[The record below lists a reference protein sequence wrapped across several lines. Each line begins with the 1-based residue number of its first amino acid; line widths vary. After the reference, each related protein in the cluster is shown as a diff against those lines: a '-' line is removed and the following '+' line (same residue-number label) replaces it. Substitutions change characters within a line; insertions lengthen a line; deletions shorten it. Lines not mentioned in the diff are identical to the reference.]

1 MSGIIYI
8 GVDNDV
14 ILDELKNSRT
24 DAFVNTGAT
33 VTFTLYRLL
42 CKDAVAAA
50 AALTTLTS
58 VGAPFVSGDAARSV
72 VVLGAAAN
80 GGDLRTT
87 IATYT
92 SSTAVVLTAGAS
104 VPITNAEVRISVT
117 DATAVSMS
125 YVTSSDGKYRGLID
139 EGVVLQNGA
148 TYWIEISADAGSDVK
163 DFRSFDVIAKYRK

>member
-8 GVDNDV
+8 GIDNDV

-24 DAFVNTGAT
+24 DAFANSAT

-42 CKDAVAAA
+42 CKDAVTT
-50 AALTTLTS
+50 ALSTTIVS
-58 VGAPFVSGDAARSV
+58 AGEPFVSGDAARSV

-92 SSTAVVLTAGAS
+92 DTGHVILTAAPS
-104 VPITNAEVRISVT
+104 ATTTNTEVRISVT
-117 DATAVSMS
+117 DATAITMS
-125 YVTSSDGKYRGLID
+125 YVAASDGQYRGTID

-163 DFRSFDVIAKYRK
+163 DFRSFDVVAQYRQ